1 MLVKSLGIFKIVY
14 TASMLSVP
22 EMVVKT
28 GQVKIFKFLWK
39 KQRDKVKRAV
49 IYQPFSCSGV
59 NFPNDHNVVRSLCLS
74 RLGRF

>member
-49 IYQPFSCSGV
+49 IYQPFSCS
-59 NFPNDHNVVRSLCLS
+59 PNDHNVVRSLCLS